1 MLFRITIKKVIGFES
16 ESPSTKELRK
26 KFELFFQG
34 VVSFPIYVPGTKFYQ
49 SMQVFANARIPGLLA
64 DKKIIIT
71 LLYIVFR
78 TFFQFLRK

>member
-34 VVSFPIYVPGTKFYQ
+34 VVSPIYVPGTKFYQ

-78 TFFQFLRK
+78 TFFNF